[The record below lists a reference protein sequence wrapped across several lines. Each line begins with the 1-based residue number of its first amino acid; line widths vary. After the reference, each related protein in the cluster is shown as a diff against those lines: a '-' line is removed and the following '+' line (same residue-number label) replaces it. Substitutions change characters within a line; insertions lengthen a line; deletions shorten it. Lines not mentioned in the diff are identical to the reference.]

1 MKTLIKNC
9 KVFNSDKTELYIDGE
24 KFVDAFSESEA
35 DEVID
40 LGGKMVFPG
49 LVDMHVHLR
58 EPGYEYR
65 ETIETGCKAA
75 AKGGFT
81 SVCSMPNTF
90 PVCDNAAV
98 VNGIVKKA
106 ENAACRVYPIGAAN
120 KGLGTKEIAEIG
132 LMKEAGIVAVSNDGK
147 PIANAG
153 IMRKVLEYASDF
165 DMPVLNHCE
174 DDFLSEG
181 AMNEG
186 SVSTSIGIRGI
197 PTAAEDIMISRDL
210 ILAEYLDTPVHICH
224 VSTKGGVRMIRDAK
238 ARGVKVTC
246 ETCPHY
252 FTLTDKACENYDT
265 NFKMHPPLRTQEH
278 VDAIIEGLKDGTIDC
293 IVTDH
298 APHHQ
303 DEKELEFSL
312 ANNGIVGFETSF
324 ALTYTYLVKPGH
336 ITLEKLVDLMCK
348 NPSNILSL
356 GRGGLDI
363 GDDADIAVFDLE
375 NEFVFDKNKMLTK
388 GRNTPYDGYKL
399 YGETY
404 LTIMGGNVT
413 YEKVTKSLTDWSGDY
428 LIVYENNNVAFD
440 GSLDNLDATP
450 NTFNVTI
457 STGTPKTITLSDA
470 DAAAKQFIITAAET
484 SGEYYIQAAGGKY
497 IWGTSSNGIS
507 SNATKTSAKTNTI
520 AWANN
525 VFTIKGKD
533 GSKTL
538 TFNTASNQLRFRFY
552 KILFR

>member
-24 KFVDAFSESEA
+24 KFSEAFAENEA

-65 ETIETGCKAA
+65 ETIATGCAA
-75 AKGGFT
+75 AARGGFT

-98 VNGIVKKA
+98 VSGILKKA
-106 ENAACRVYPIGAAN
+106 EGAKCRVYPIGAAN
-120 KGLGTKEIAEIG
+120 KGLGAKEIAEIG

-174 DDFLSEG
+174 DDDLSEG

-186 SVSTSIGIRGI
+186 PVSTSIGIRGI

-210 ILAEYLDTPVHICH
+210 ILAEYLDVPVHICH

-238 ARGVKVTC
+238 ARGVKVTA

-252 FTLTDKACENYDT
+252 FTLTDDACVDYDT

-312 ANNGIVGFETSF
+312 ANNGIVGLESSF
-324 ALTYTYLVKPGH
+324 ALSYTYLVKKG
-336 ITLEKLVDLMCK
+336 IISMERLMDLMCY
-348 NPSNILSL
+348 NPSNILRL
-356 GRGGLDI
+356 GRGGMNV
-363 GDDADIAVFDLE
+363 GDDADLTVFDLD
-375 NEFVFDKNKMLTK
+375 NEFTFEKEKMLSK
-388 GRNTPYDGYKL
+388 GRNTPFDGWKL
-399 YGETY
+399 YGETV
-404 LTIMGGNVT
+404 LTIMGGKKT
-413 YEKVTKSLTDWSGDY
+413 YEKLC
-428 LIVYENNNVAFD
+428 
-440 GSLDNLDATP
+440 
-450 NTFNVTI
+450 
-457 STGTPKTITLSDA
+457 
-470 DAAAKQFIITAAET
+470 
-484 SGEYYIQAAGGKY
+484 
-497 IWGTSSNGIS
+497 
-507 SNATKTSAKTNTI
+507 
-520 AWANN
+520 
-525 VFTIKGKD
+525 
-533 GSKTL
+533 
-538 TFNTASNQLRFRFY
+538 
-552 KILFR
+552 

>member
-1 MKTLIKNC
+1 MKTIIKNC

-24 KFVDAFSESEA
+24 KFSKAFKENEA

-65 ETIETGCKAA
+65 ETIATGCAAA

-81 SVCSMPNTF
+81 AVCSMPNTF

-98 VNGIVKKA
+98 VSGILKKA
-106 ENAACRVYPIGAAN
+106 ENAPCRVYPVGAAT
-120 KGLGTKEIAEIG
+120 KGLGVKEIAEIG

-174 DDFLSEG
+174 DEFLSEG

-186 SVSTSIGIRGI
+186 AVSTSIGIRGI

-210 ILAEYLDTPVHICH
+210 ILAEYLDVPVHIQH

-238 ARGVKVTC
+238 ARGVKVTA

-252 FTLTDKACENYDT
+252 FTLTDDSCENYDT
-265 NFKMHPPLRTQEH
+265 NFKMHPPLRTMEH
-278 VDAIIEGLKDGTIDC
+278 KQAVIEGIADGTIDC

-312 ANNGIVGFETSF
+312 ANNGIVGLESSF
-324 ALTYTYLVKPGH
+324 ALSYTYLVKPGI
-336 ITLEKLVDLMCK
+336 ITLERLIDLMCY
-348 NPSNILSL
+348 NPSNILKL
-356 GRGGLDI
+356 GRGGMEI
-363 GDDADIAVFDLE
+363 GDDADLTVFNLD
-375 NEFVFDKNKMLTK
+375 NEFTFKKDEMLSK
-388 GRNTPYDGYKL
+388 SRNTPFDGWKL
-399 YGETY
+399 YGETV
-404 LTIMGGNVT
+404 LTMMGGKKT
-413 YEKVTKSLTDWSGDY
+413 YEKLC
-428 LIVYENNNVAFD
+428 
-440 GSLDNLDATP
+440 
-450 NTFNVTI
+450 
-457 STGTPKTITLSDA
+457 
-470 DAAAKQFIITAAET
+470 
-484 SGEYYIQAAGGKY
+484 
-497 IWGTSSNGIS
+497 
-507 SNATKTSAKTNTI
+507 
-520 AWANN
+520 
-525 VFTIKGKD
+525 
-533 GSKTL
+533 
-538 TFNTASNQLRFRFY
+538 
-552 KILFR
+552 

>member
-1 MKTLIKNC
+1 MKTIIKNC

-24 KFVDAFSESEA
+24 KFAAAFPENEA

-40 LGGKMVFPG
+40 LEGKMVFPG

-65 ETIETGCKAA
+65 ETIATGCAAA

-81 SVCSMPNTF
+81 AVCSMPNTF

-98 VNGIVKKA
+98 VNGIIKKA
-106 ENAACRVYPIGAAN
+106 ENAKCRVYPVGAAT
-120 KGLGTKEIAEIG
+120 KGLGVKEIAEIG

-186 SVSTSIGIRGI
+186 PVSTSIGIRGI

-210 ILAEYLDTPVHICH
+210 ILSEYLDVPVHIQH

-238 ARGVKVTC
+238 ARGVKVTA

-252 FTLTDKACENYDT
+252 FTLTDDSCENYDT
-265 NFKMHPPLRTQEH
+265 NFKMHPPLRTEEH
-278 VDAIIEGLKDGTIDC
+278 KQAVIEGLADGTIDC

-312 ANNGIVGFETSF
+312 ANNGIVGLESSF
-324 ALTYTYLVKPGH
+324 ALGYTYLVKPGI
-336 ITLEKLVDLMCK
+336 ITLERLIDLMCY
-348 NPSNILSL
+348 NPSNILRL
-356 GRGGLDI
+356 GRGGLEI
-363 GDDADIAVFDLE
+363 GDDADLTVFDLD
-375 NEFVFDKNKMLTK
+375 NEFTFDKNKMLSK
-388 GRNTPYDGYKL
+388 SRNTPFDGWKL
-399 YGETY
+399 YGETI
-404 LTIMGGNVT
+404 LTMMGGKKT
-413 YEKVTKSLTDWSGDY
+413 YEKLC
-428 LIVYENNNVAFD
+428 
-440 GSLDNLDATP
+440 
-450 NTFNVTI
+450 
-457 STGTPKTITLSDA
+457 
-470 DAAAKQFIITAAET
+470 
-484 SGEYYIQAAGGKY
+484 
-497 IWGTSSNGIS
+497 
-507 SNATKTSAKTNTI
+507 
-520 AWANN
+520 
-525 VFTIKGKD
+525 
-533 GSKTL
+533 
-538 TFNTASNQLRFRFY
+538 
-552 KILFR
+552 